1 MATSTPLQLRNN
13 ILAARAE
20 IDTVRQLL
28 LASEKERYLALGYEC
43 VRTATQLRDL
53 LEKQSVPNEYRV
65 AVVGRFK
72 AGKSSFVNELLGR
85 KLAGEETNPETAA
98 VTTFRYG
105 PTIKARLHFMSAE
118 RWEVL
123 KKLHAEN
130 PKDPD
135 AQRLANWSKFPSK
148 KPDDEGKEHFDEGK
162 LRALEKEFI
171 VAGGKFQDYALDNL
185 SSNKAAVA
193 FRKELKQFTTG
204 TRPHHCLIEK
214 IEITAPSA
222 LLEQGILLID
232 TPGLDDPERFR
243 VNLTEEVVK
252 DVDAVL
258 FLTKSGASYGQT
270 EKDFILTLLRRGSI
284 KQLVFVV
291 TQVDHTY
298 SQHVD
303 QAVSDDEKAEPIV
316 RRVEQERRRLRAQI
330 DATLSALAEGGGDTP
345 AMERYREQ
353 LGDIDIIFTSA
364 INHRKAKEGKEIE
377 HPLDTADPGGM
388 GYVEQ
393 KLMEILSTESRLAH
407 VSRALRAGA
416 AIEIEQMLRLIEGR
430 RQAVHSVKDKEV
442 AEHKLGEFR
451 RSFDEAGKSFR
462 GTVEAD
468 VKVLKSAVQGGEKLA
483 NARIEAISLSADKI
497 LGEFETD
504 DAARH
509 WRTRRSGNWGYMR
522 GLQAKVANTIFPRVA
537 ALLTEQQTE
546 FSSFIEKFQTHM
558 KALAE
563 ESARISTQLEVGT
576 EIRIDVADRL
586 RDFLTRTLEALQ
598 ELIETEEA
606 TIIRLLDDF
615 VSEEVEERITDS
627 RSAVSDV
634 FGTGTTYAQTQK
646 VKSFYTDVRDI
657 LRVALEEHLRTRTS
671 EHGEILIGKAEEL
684 PAKAVSEVVAELE
697 RIAADIK
704 AAAESA
710 STEQKAAFDVAA
722 TCLTKALQEVAQ
734 KLAELFGSQEA
745 VPSDVAAVNQPLAE
759 VAPTP
764 TQVQIPTPTTVPVT
778 LVTTG
783 ADEIDEASDINW
795 NAIREGAKHLYR
807 RIDLHPGEGNWG
819 WGRIFEERFVR
830 GSTSALLIDPY
841 LDKKHQRRN
850 LGEVIQWLKKNGS
863 LTRIHVITGQR
874 EDGEVAEGD
883 QQLRE
888 LAAQLNVLGI
898 NLTWERDPT
907 QHDRFLVLS
916 NGVMFEMGKGLDI
929 YAMTRNLSE
938 TNPSLRKIKSYTTIS
953 VLGSKAPK

>member
-20 IDTVRQLL
+20 IDSVRQLL
-28 LASEKERYLALGYEC
+28 LTSEKERHLALGAEC
-43 VRTATQLRDL
+43 FRTATQLQDL
-53 LEKQSVPNEYRV
+53 LDKQSVPNEYRV

-105 PTIKARLHFMSAE
+105 PNIQARLHFMSAE
-118 RWEVL
+118 RWEAL

-148 KPDDEGKEHFDEGK
+148 KPEDDGKEHFDERK
-162 LRALEKEFI
+162 LGALEKEFI
-171 VAGGKFQDYALDNL
+171 VPGGKFQDYSLDSL
-185 SSNKAAVA
+185 ADNKAAVA

-204 TRPHHCLIEK
+204 TRPHHCLVEK

-270 EKDFILTLLRRGSI
+270 EKDFILSLLRRGSI

-303 QAVSDDEKAEPIV
+303 QATGDDEEAEPIA
-316 RRVEQERRRLRAQI
+316 RRLEQERRRLRAQI
-330 DATLSALAEGGGDTP
+330 DATLSALSEGGGDTP
-345 AMERYREQ
+345 SMERYREQ

-364 INHRKAKEGKEIE
+364 INHRKAKDGKEIE
-377 HPLDTADPGGM
+377 HPLSKADPGGM

-416 AIEIEQMLRLIEGR
+416 ATEIEQMLRLIEGR

-451 RSFDEAGKSFR
+451 RRFDEAGRSFK

-468 VKVLKSAVQGGEKLA
+468 VNVLKSAVQGGEKLA
-483 NARIEAISLSADKI
+483 HARIEAISLSADKI

-537 ALLTEQQTE
+537 ALLSEQQTE
-546 FSSFIEKFQTHM
+546 FSSFVEKFETHLA
-558 KALAE
+558 ALAE
-563 ESARISTQLEVGT
+563 ESARISSQLEVGA
-576 EIRIDVADRL
+576 EIRIDVGVRL

-598 ELIETEEA
+598 GLIETEEA

-615 VSEEVEERITDS
+615 VSEEVEERITES
-627 RSAVSDV
+627 RSLVSDV
-634 FGTGTTYAQTQK
+634 FGTGTTYMQTQK
-646 VKSFYTDVRDI
+646 VKTFYTEVRDI
-657 LRVALEEHLRTRTS
+657 LRTALETHLRTRTS
-671 EHGEILIGKAEEL
+671 DHGEILVGKAEEL

-710 STEQKAAFDVAA
+710 STEQKAAFDIAA
-722 TCLTKALQEVAQ
+722 TRVSSALQLVSQ
-734 KLAELFGSQEA
+734 KLEDLFGTQEA
-745 VPSDVAAVNQPLAE
+745 ATPNVTPIKPSSPTE
-759 VAPTP
+759 APG
-764 TQVQIPTPTTVPVT
+764 PTTAPQTATVDTDSDGIENV
-778 LVTTG
+778 LDIDWKSIRDG
-783 ADEIDEASDINW
+783 AT
-795 NAIREGAKHLYR
+795 HLYR
-807 RIDLHPGEGNWG
+807 RLALPAGEGNWG

-830 GSTSALLIDPY
+830 GATSALLIDPY

-850 LGEVIQWLKKNGS
+850 LGEVIQWLKKNGP
-863 LTRIHVITGQR
+863 LARIHVITGQR
-874 EDGEVAEGD
+874 EDAEVAEGD

-888 LAAQLNVLGI
+888 LAAQLEVFGV
-898 NLTWERDPT
+898 NLTWERDPLH
-907 QHDRFLVLS
+907 HDRFLVLS

-938 TNPSLRKIKSYTTIS
+938 TNPTLRRIKSYTTIT

>member
-20 IDTVRQLL
+20 IDSIRQLL
-28 LASEKERYLALGYEC
+28 ITSEKERHLALGAEC
-43 VRTATQLRDL
+43 IRTATQLQDL

-105 PTIKARLHFMSAE
+105 PNIQARLHFMPAE
-118 RWEVL
+118 RWEAL

-148 KPDDEGKEHFDEGK
+148 KPEDDGKEHFDERK
-162 LRALEKEFI
+162 LGALEQEFI
-171 VAGGKFQDYALDNL
+171 VPGGKFQDYSLDSL
-185 SSNKAAVA
+185 ADNKAAVA

-204 TRPHHCLIEK
+204 TRPHHCLVEK

-270 EKDFILTLLRRGSI
+270 EKDFILSLLRRGSI

-303 QAVSDDEKAEPIV
+303 QAAGDDEEAEPID
-316 RRVEQERRRLRAQI
+316 RRLEQERRRLRAQI
-330 DATLSALAEGGGDTP
+330 DATLSALSEAGSDTP
-345 AMERYREQ
+345 SMERYREQ

-364 INHRKAKEGKEIE
+364 INHRKAKDGKEIE
-377 HPLDTADPGGM
+377 HPLTKADPGGM

-407 VSRALRAGA
+407 VSRALRSGA
-416 AIEIEQMLRLIEGR
+416 ATEIEQMLRLIEGR

-451 RSFDEAGKSFR
+451 RCFDEAGKSFK

-468 VKVLKSAVQGGEKLA
+468 VAVLKSAVQGGEKLA
-483 NARIEAISLSADKI
+483 HARIEAISLSADKI

-537 ALLTEQQTE
+537 ALLSEQQAE
-546 FSSFIEKFQTHM
+546 FSSFVEKFETHLA
-558 KALAE
+558 ALAE
-563 ESARISTQLEVGT
+563 ESARISTQLEVGA
-576 EIRIDVADRL
+576 EIRIDVAVRL
-586 RDFLTRTLEALQ
+586 RDFLARTLEALQ
-598 ELIETEEA
+598 GLIETEEA

-615 VSEEVEERITDS
+615 VSEEVEERITES
-627 RSAVSDV
+627 RSVVSDV
-634 FGTGTTYAQTQK
+634 FGAGTTYMQTQK
-646 VKSFYTDVRDI
+646 VKTFYVEVRDI
-657 LRVALEEHLRTRTS
+657 LRGALETHLRTRTNN
-671 EHGEILIGKAEEL
+671 HGEILVGKAEEL

-710 STEQKAAFDVAA
+710 STGQKAAFDVAS
-722 TCLTKALQEVAQ
+722 TRLTNALQLVSR
-734 KLAELFGSQEA
+734 KLEDLFGTKEA
-745 VPSDVAAVNQPLAE
+745 VVPSETPIGLPSRAAVLT
-759 VAPTP
+759 PTP
-764 TQVQIPTPTTVPVT
+764 EPLPVPKVSI
-778 LVTTG
+778 G
-783 ADEIDEASDINW
+783 SDEIDGAPDIDW
-795 NAIREGAKHLYR
+795 NSIRDGAKYLYR
-807 RIDLHPGEGNWG
+807 RMALPAGEGNWG

-830 GSTSALLIDPY
+830 GATAALLIDPY

-850 LGEVIQWLKKNGS
+850 LGEVIQWLKKNGP
-863 LTRIHVITGQR
+863 LARIHVITGQR
-874 EDGEVAEGD
+874 EDAEVAEGD

-888 LAAQLNVLGI
+888 LAAQLDVLGV
-898 NLTWERDPT
+898 NLTWERDPSH
-907 QHDRFLVLS
+907 HDRFLVLS

-938 TNPSLRKIKSYTTIS
+938 SNPTLRRIKSNTTIT
-953 VLGSKAPK
+953 VLGSKEPK

>member
-1 MATSTPLQLRNN
+1 MTISTPLQLRKN
-13 ILAARAE
+13 ILTARAE
-20 IDTVRQLL
+20 IESVRQLL
-28 LASEKERYLALGYEC
+28 LTSEKERHLALGAEC
-43 VRTATQLRDL
+43 VRTATQLQDL
-53 LEKQSVPNEYRV
+53 LDKQSVPNEYRV

-72 AGKSSFVNELLGR
+72 AGKSSFVNELRGR

-105 PTIKARLHFMSAE
+105 PSIKARLHFMSAE
-118 RWEVL
+118 RWEAL
-123 KKLHAEN
+123 KKLHADN

-148 KPDDEGKEHFDEGK
+148 KPDDDGKEHFDEGK

-171 VAGGKFQDYALDNL
+171 VPGGKFQDYSLDNL
-185 SSNKAAVA
+185 SDNKAAVA
-193 FRKELKQFTTG
+193 FRKDLKQFTTG
-204 TRPHHCLIEK
+204 TRPHHCLVEK
-214 IEITAPSA
+214 IEITAPSP

-270 EKDFILTLLRRGSI
+270 EKDFILSLLRRGSI

-303 QAVSDDEKAEPIV
+303 QAEGDDEEAEPIA
-316 RRVEQERRRLRAQI
+316 RRLEQEQRRLRAQI
-330 DATLSALAEGGGDTP
+330 DATLSDLAEGGSDTP
-345 AMERYREQ
+345 SMERYREQ
-353 LGDIDIIFTSA
+353 LGDVDIIFTSA
-364 INHRKAKEGKEIE
+364 INHRKAKDGKEIE
-377 HPLDTADPGGM
+377 FPLTKDDPGGM
-388 GYVEQ
+388 GYVEK
-393 KLMEILSTESRLAH
+393 KLMGILSTESRLAH

-416 AIEIEQMLRLIEGR
+416 ATEIEQMLRLIEGR

-442 AEHKLGEFR
+442 AEQKLGEFR
-451 RSFDEAGKSFR
+451 RRFDEAGKSFQ

-468 VKVLKSAVQGGEKLA
+468 VKVLKTAVQGGEKLA
-483 NARIEAISLSADKI
+483 HARIEAISMSADKI

-537 ALLTEQQTE
+537 ALLSEQQTE
-546 FSSFIEKFQTHM
+546 FSSFVEKFEAHLA
-558 KALAE
+558 ALAE
-563 ESARISTQLEVGT
+563 ESGRISTQLEVGT
-576 EIRIDVADRL
+576 EIRIDVAERL
-586 RDFLTRTLEALQ
+586 RDFLTRTLQALQ
-598 ELIETEEA
+598 GLIEAEEA

-615 VSEEVEERITDS
+615 VSEEVEERITKS
-627 RSAVSDV
+627 RSLVSDV
-634 FGTGTTYAQTQK
+634 FGSGTTYIQTQK
-646 VKSFYTDVRDI
+646 VKTFYSEVRDI
-657 LRVALEEHLRTRTS
+657 LRAALETHLRIRTND
-671 EHGEILIGKAEEL
+671 HGEILVGKAEEL

-697 RIAADIK
+697 RIGADIK

-710 STEQKAAFDVAA
+710 STEQKAAFDVASTRLSNALQLVSQRLENLFGAQVVVTPSESPIKQSAPTDAA
-722 TCLTKALQEVAQ
+722 TCI
-734 KLAELFGSQEA
+734 
-745 VPSDVAAVNQPLAE
+745 PLN
-759 VAPTP
+759 PP
-764 TQVQIPTPTTVPVT
+764 VPVEVT
-778 LVTTG
+778 L
-783 ADEIDEASDINW
+783 AIDSNEAQDVNRFDW
-795 NAIREGAKHLYR
+795 NSIRDNAKHPYR
-807 RIDLHPGEGNWG
+807 RMTLPAGEGNWG

-830 GSTSALLIDPY
+830 GATAALLIDPY

-850 LGEVIQWLKKNGS
+850 LGEVIQWLKKNGP
-863 LTRIHVITGQR
+863 LARIHVVTGQR
-874 EDGEVAEGD
+874 DDVEVAEGD

-888 LAAQLNVLGI
+888 LAAQLDVLGV

-938 TNPSLRKIKSYTTIS
+938 TNPSLRKIKSHTTIT
-953 VLGSKAPK
+953 VLGSKEPK